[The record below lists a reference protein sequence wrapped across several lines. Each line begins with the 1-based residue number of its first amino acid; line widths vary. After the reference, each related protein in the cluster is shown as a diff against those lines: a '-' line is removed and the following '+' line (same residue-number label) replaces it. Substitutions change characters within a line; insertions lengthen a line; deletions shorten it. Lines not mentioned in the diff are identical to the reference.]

1 MTERFPDW
9 ASLNAAEREKI
20 SAQAGEFARALDTQ
34 LKAYVAFEKPIT
46 PAKGVLAATPY
57 AAKDMFM
64 SNTRR
69 PHGGLAQALPEAASQ
84 QAEVLDLL
92 DRAGAHRIGST
103 AMTELAYEPSG
114 YNAARGAP
122 KNPWNFD
129 YIPGGSSSGSA
140 VAVASGSVVFA
151 LGSDTGGSLRIP
163 AHCCGVTSWKPT
175 YGVVP
180 VTGAMPL
187 SASMDTIGILA
198 RSAPDL
204 QEPARILYPARQAEI
219 IRDVAVVE
227 DVLGLAEAPI
237 ANACGNAIEAIGAC
251 GIALGRTKGITAIE
265 ALDPHVFTVM
275 QAEAARAHRTLMES
289 GALDAT
295 LAKRLRK
302 GLDIDDKTL
311 AASIKARPQLVADF
325 LVQIFQNAQ
334 AIALPVLTT
343 RTPAVRECDPRSPS
357 FNAKTL
363 YQLSRWTRFVNM
375 LGFPVVTIPAG
386 FDDRGLPVALQIV
399 GRPGSDHTLIALAV
413 AVQKRS
419 DWHAR
424 IPSAIRDQ
432 VISSYKGPLGRLA

>member
-1 MTERFPDW
+1 MTARFPDW
-9 ASLNAAEREKI
+9 ASLDAAEREKI
-20 SAQAGEFARALDTQ
+20 SAQAGEYARAIDTQ
-34 LKAYVAFEKPIT
+34 LKAFVAFEKPT
-46 PAKGVLAATPY
+46 PPAQGVLGGMPY
-57 AAKDMFM
+57 ASKDMFV
-64 SNTRR
+64 SKTRN
-69 PHGGLAQALPEAASQ
+69 PHGGLAQALPMATSQ

-114 YNAARGAP
+114 YNAAHGAP
-122 KNPWNFD
+122 TNPWNFD
-129 YIPGGSSSGSA
+129 YVTGGSSSGSA

-187 SASMDTIGILA
+187 SPSLDTIGVLA
-198 RSAPDL
+198 RSASDL
-204 QEPARILYPARQAEI
+204 QEPVRILHPARQAEI
-219 IRDVAVVE
+219 IREVAVVE

-237 ANACGNAIEAIGAC
+237 ANACSNAIEAIGAC
-251 GIALGRTKGITAIE
+251 GIALGRTKGVAAIE

-275 QAEAARAHRTLMES
+275 QAEAARAHRTLMDS
-289 GALDAT
+289 GALDVT
-295 LAKRLRK
+295 LTKRLRK
-302 GLDIDDKTL
+302 GLEIDDKTL
-311 AASIKARPQLVADF
+311 AASIAARPQLAADF
-325 LVQIFQNAQ
+325 LVHVFQNAQ
-334 AIALPVLTT
+334 AIALPVLTM
-343 RTPAVRECDPRSPS
+343 RTPAMRECDPRSPA
-357 FNAKTL
+357 FNARTL
-363 YQLSRWTRFVNM
+363 YRLSRWTRFVNM

-399 GRPGSDHTLIALAV
+399 GKPGVDHGLIALAV

-424 IPSAIRDQ
+424 IPAAIREQ
-432 VISSYKGPLGRLA
+432 VISSYKGRLA

>member
-1 MTERFPDW
+1 VTTRFPDW
-9 ASLNAAEREKI
+9 TSLDTPERARI
-20 SAQAGEFARALDTQ
+20 SAHSGEYARALDIH
-34 LKAYVAFEKPIT
+34 LKAFVAFEKPTT
-46 PAKGVLAATPY
+46 PAHGVLGGMPY
-57 AAKDMFM
+57 ASKDMFV

-69 PHGGLAQALPEAASQ
+69 PHGGLAQALPMDTSQ

-92 DRAGAHRIGST
+92 DRAGARRIGST

-114 YNAARGAP
+114 YNAVHGAP
-122 KNPWNFD
+122 KSPWNFE
-129 YIPGGSSSGSA
+129 YVPGGSSSGSA
-140 VAVASGSVVFA
+140 VAVASGAVVFA

-175 YGVVP
+175 FGVVP
-180 VTGAMPL
+180 VAGAMPL
-187 SASMDTIGILA
+187 SPSLDTIGILA
-198 RSAPDL
+198 RSATDL
-204 QEPARILYPARQAEI
+204 QEPVRTLYPARQADI
-219 IRDVAVVE
+219 IREVAAVE

-251 GIALGRTKGITAIE
+251 GIALGRTKGVAAIE

-275 QAEAARAHRTLMES
+275 QGEAARAHRALMDS
-289 GALDAT
+289 GALDVT
-295 LAKRLRK
+295 LTKRLRK
-302 GLDIDDKTL
+302 GLEINDSTL
-311 AASIKARPQLVADF
+311 AASIAARPQLVADF
-325 LVQIFQNAQ
+325 LVRIFRNAQ

-343 RTPAVRECDPRSPS
+343 RTPKARECDPRSPV

-386 FDDRGLPVALQIV
+386 FDDRGLPVALQVV
-399 GRPGSDHTLIALAV
+399 GKPGVDHGLIALAA

-424 IPSAIRDQ
+424 IPAAIREQ
-432 VISSYKGPLGRLA
+432 VISSYKGRLA